1 MKKYIL
7 AAVLGLVGNIANA
20 QQGEMVNKPV
30 FCSSLK
36 VIIEAV
42 TGEFGES
49 PVWRGNDNKSN
60 YIMTTNPKTGTWTM
74 IQYNDQVACVVGVG
88 INSKT
93 IYTGKSV

>member
-7 AAVLGLVGNIANA
+7 AAVLGLVGSIANA

-42 TGEFGES
+42 TGEFQEQ
-49 PVWRGNDNKSN
+49 PFWRGNDDKSN
-60 YIMTTNPKTGTWTM
+60 YIMTVNQQTGTWTM
-74 IQYNDQVACVVGVG
+74 IQFNDQIACVVGVG
-88 INSKT
+88 TNSKT
-93 IYTGKSV
+93 IRIGKSV